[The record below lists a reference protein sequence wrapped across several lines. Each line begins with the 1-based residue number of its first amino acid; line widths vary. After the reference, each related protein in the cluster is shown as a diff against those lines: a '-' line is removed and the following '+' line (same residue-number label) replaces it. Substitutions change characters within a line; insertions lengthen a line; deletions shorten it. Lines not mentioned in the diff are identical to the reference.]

1 MNNLPYVFIHPMLG
15 PDDGWAAFLAEL
27 PSGTRSPE
35 LLSQLAHSPQFE
47 EFNPRLPWFFPAESN
62 CSSLQEKGERAVIVF
77 SANAAPD
84 KQEALAPLESL
95 LRKASRKLAL
105 AASPA
110 IKLPASGTW
119 DYLLIDASHARSLP
133 PYNLLGIASRTMIG
147 ITGLHTPN
155 DREWSQANACSFST
169 GEYLLARS
177 MTQGKADMTKLKLLK
192 LLSLI
197 EGDANTSDLEDIFR
211 EESKL
216 SYSLLRLVNSAAMS
230 PRSPITSFG
239 QAINLLG
246 RRQLQ
251 RWLQLLVYSDPNNG
265 QHPTPL
271 LPKAAARGRLIELL
285 CSRLPL
291 DPALEHPEDMAFM
304 IGTFSLLDV
313 LLNMPMS
320 DILNQ
325 LPLPEPARQALG
337 DHSGPFGELLCAIC
351 AGDQRDLGTA
361 AAKLDALGISPE
373 IHLDAQLTAT
383 SWAAKIHPTN

>member
-1 MNNLPYVFIHPMLG
+1 MNNLPYVFIHPLLG
-15 PDDGWAAFLAEL
+15 SDDGWAAFLAEL
-27 PSGTRSPE
+27 PNGTRSPE
-35 LLSQLAHSPQFE
+35 QLSQLAHSPQFE
-47 EFNPRLPWFFPAESN
+47 EFDQRLPWFFPAESN
-62 CSSLQEKGERAVIVF
+62 CSSLQDKGERAVIVF
-77 SANAAPD
+77 SADILPD
-84 KQEALAPLESL
+84 QQETLTPLEGQ
-95 LRKASRKLAL
+95 LRKTSRKLAL
-105 AASPA
+105 AACPS

-133 PYNLLGIASRTMIG
+133 PYNLLGMASRTIIG
-147 ITGLHTPN
+147 ITGLHTQN
-155 DREWSQANACSFST
+155 DREWAQANACSFST

-177 MTQGKADMTKLKLLK
+177 ATQGKADMTKLKLLK

-197 EGDANTSDLEDIFR
+197 EGDASTSDLEDIFR

-285 CSRLPL
+285 SSRLPL

-320 DILNQ
+320 DVLNQ
-325 LPLPEPARQALG
+325 LPLPALARQALD
-337 DHSGPFGELLCAIC
+337 DHTGPFGELLSAVCA
-351 AGDQRDLGTA
+351 ADKRELSTA
-361 AAKLDALGISPE
+361 ATKLDALGISPE
-373 IHLDAQLTAT
+373 IYLDAQLTAI
-383 SWAAKIHPTN
+383 SWAAKIRPAN